1 MLPKKIVFGTDFS
14 ENSDPARRMAI
25 DYAKA
30 FGAQL
35 IIIHVLDPGWLFA
48 DFWGEEIN
56 RVVTEAQK
64 LTDAR
69 LVAVANEC
77 RKEVSDVKTFCKRGS
92 APREIVSL
100 ADEEGAD
107 LIVVATHGHAGVRH
121 LVMGSTARS
130 IVALAKCPVL
140 VVPTA

>member
-14 ENSDPARRMAI
+14 ENSEPARQVAI

-35 IIIHVLDPGWLFA
+35 ILIHVLDPGGLFA
-48 DFWGEEIN
+48 EFWGEEID
-56 RVVTEAQK
+56 RVVAEAQK
-64 LTDAR
+64 LAGDR
-69 LVAVANEC
+69 LDSMGNEC
-77 RKEVSDVKTFCKRGS
+77 RKDVSDVKTSCRRGS

-100 ADEEGAD
+100 ADEEGVE
-107 LIVVATHGHAGVRH
+107 LIVVGTHGHAGVRH

-130 IVALAKCPVL
+130 IVGLAHCPVL
-140 VVPTA
+140 VVPIA

>member
-14 ENSDPARRMAI
+14 ANSEPARQVAI

-30 FGAQL
+30 SGAQL
-35 IIIHVLDPGWLFA
+35 ILIHVLDPGSLFA
-48 DFWGEEIN
+48 EFWGEEID
-56 RVVTEAQK
+56 RVVAEAQK
-64 LTDAR
+64 LAGDR
-69 LVAVANEC
+69 LDSLGNEC
-77 RKEVSDVKTFCKRGS
+77 RQEVSDVKTFCSRGS

-107 LIVVATHGHAGVRH
+107 LIVVGTHGHAGVRH

-130 IVALAKCPVL
+130 VVGLAHCPVL
-140 VVPTA
+140 VVPIA